1 MNMITIPVIALR
13 SMTVLPDMVI
23 HFDISRKISI
33 KAVEAAMENDEK
45 VLLLTQTDS
54 TVKSPTAKDLYMTG
68 TIASVKRVIRMPNK
82 LVRVQVEGLKKAIAA
97 DINTEGDYI
106 YADVQECSTFIEE
119 TDKVSDK
126 AIVIGMNELLR
137 QYAAAN
143 PRCNKEMLNHWL
155 TIDNARELM
164 SSVICDFPMEYTDRQ
179 KFLEMNNIFDM
190 YEYIAGILIELTQA
204 YSIKEEISGKVR
216 AKVDENQREYI
227 LKEQLEI
234 LNKELGQD
242 EYSETNELE
251 EKIDKLNASDE
262 VKDKLHKEVK
272 RLKNLSK
279 SSSEVNVERTYIENC
294 LELPWNNMSED
305 NNDII
310 NARKVLD
317 NDHYGMKDIKDRII
331 EALAVR
337 NITSNTDAPILCL
350 AGPPGTGKTS
360 IARSVAAAL
369 NKEYVR
375 ICLGGVKDEAEIRG
389 HRKTYVGAMPGR
401 IIEGLKKAGTANP
414 LMLLDEIDKVSND
427 YKSDTASAL
436 LEVLDSEQNSHF
448 TDHYIEMPV
457 DLSKVLFIATAN
469 DLSTL
474 SRPLLDR
481 MEIIEVSG
489 YSVNEKLHIAKEHLV
504 GKQLRK
510 NGLATSLLKISDSAL
525 KHIILGY
532 TKESGVR
539 ELERQI
545 AKICRKAV
553 NKLYEAGV
561 FNADGTRNKE
571 VKVCIR
577 ITDKNLTDYLGNIK
591 YKTDKAYKKPQVGI
605 VRGLAWTSV
614 GGETLEIEVNAMPG
628 SDDLRLT
635 GNMGDVMKESAMI
648 AYSYVRAITESGKY
662 KVDMK
667 YFDEHMLHL
676 HIPEGAVP
684 KDGPSAG
691 VTMTTAMLSAVTGI
705 PVRPDVAMT
714 GEVTLRG
721 RVLAIG
727 GLKEKLLAAK
737 LAGMKKVLVPE
748 ENVSDVEELDAE
760 ITDGLELVY
769 VKDMS
774 EVLNNALVL

>member
-1 MNMITIPVIALR
+1 MEELDIVVDLPVICTRGMIVFPNHEISLDVGRDFSLKAIEKGVNEFDEN
-13 SMTVLPDMVI
+13 TDFEHVY
-23 HFDISRKISI
+23 HFGTLCKVKRRI
-33 KAVEAAMENDEK
+33 KRDNH
-45 VLLLTQTDS
+45 
-54 TVKSPTAKDLYMTG
+54 G
-68 TIASVKRVIRMPNK
+68 TIKLTVEGQKRV
-82 LVRVQVEGLKKAIAA
+82 
-97 DINTEGDYI
+97 
-106 YADVQECSTFIEE
+106 
-119 TDKVSDK
+119 
-126 AIVIGMNELLR
+126 
-137 QYAAAN
+137 
-143 PRCNKEMLNHWL
+143 
-155 TIDNARELM
+155 
-164 SSVICDFPMEYTDRQ
+164 
-179 KFLEMNNIFDM
+179 
-190 YEYIAGILIELTQA
+190 
-204 YSIKEEISGKVR
+204 
-216 AKVDENQREYI
+216 
-227 LKEQLEI
+227 EI
-234 LNKELGQD
+234 LNLDEKDGCLFAKTRYLEDIESEKTEEIALVRKVSEQMQSMNKNLQMFPREVFSNLSQGMSASALADTIGQYINVELQTKQKILAECDINKRLLLVLGSM
-242 EYSETNELE
+242 EEEKVINELE

-279 SSSEVNVERTYIENC
+279 GSSEVNVERTYIENC

-553 NKLYEAGV
+553 TKLYEAGV

>member
-54 TVKSPTAKDLYMTG
+54 AVKSPTAKDLYMTG
-68 TIASVKRVIRMPNK
+68 TIASIKRVIRMPNK
-82 LVRVQVEGLKKAIAA
+82 LVRVQVEGLKKAVVA

-155 TIDNARELM
+155 AIDNARELM

-179 KFLEMNNIFDM
+179 KFLEMNNILDM

-279 SSSEVNVERTYIENC
+279 GSSEVNVERTYIENC

-474 SRPLLDR
+474 SRPLLD
-481 MEIIEVSG
+481 
-489 YSVNEKLHIAKEHLV
+489 
-504 GKQLRK
+504 
-510 NGLATSLLKISDSAL
+510 TSLLKISDSAL

-553 NKLYEAGV
+553 TKLYEAGV

-577 ITDKNLTDYLGNIK
+577 ITDKNLTDYLGNVK

-648 AYSYVRAITESGKY
+648 AYSYVRTITESGKY

>member
-1 MNMITIPVIALR
+1 M
-13 SMTVLPDMVI
+13 
-23 HFDISRKISI
+23 
-33 KAVEAAMENDEK
+33 
-45 VLLLTQTDS
+45 
-54 TVKSPTAKDLYMTG
+54 
-68 TIASVKRVIRMPNK
+68 
-82 LVRVQVEGLKKAIAA
+82 
-97 DINTEGDYI
+97 
-106 YADVQECSTFIEE
+106 
-119 TDKVSDK
+119 
-126 AIVIGMNELLR
+126 
-137 QYAAAN
+137 
-143 PRCNKEMLNHWL
+143 
-155 TIDNARELM
+155 
-164 SSVICDFPMEYTDRQ
+164 
-179 KFLEMNNIFDM
+179 
-190 YEYIAGILIELTQA
+190 
-204 YSIKEEISGKVR
+204 
-216 AKVDENQREYI
+216 
-227 LKEQLEI
+227 
-234 LNKELGQD
+234 
-242 EYSETNELE
+242 
-251 EKIDKLNASDE
+251 
-262 VKDKLHKEVK
+262 
-272 RLKNLSK
+272 
-279 SSSEVNVERTYIENC
+279 
-294 LELPWNNMSED
+294 
-305 NNDII
+305 
-310 NARKVLD
+310 
-317 NDHYGMKDIKDRII
+317 
-331 EALAVR
+331 
-337 NITSNTDAPILCL
+337 
-350 AGPPGTGKTS
+350 
-360 IARSVAAAL
+360 AAAL

-553 NKLYEAGV
+553 TKLYEAGV

-577 ITDKNLTDYLGNIK
+577 ITDKNLNDYLGNIK

>member
-1 MNMITIPVIALR
+1 
-13 SMTVLPDMVI
+13 
-23 HFDISRKISI
+23 
-33 KAVEAAMENDEK
+33 
-45 VLLLTQTDS
+45 
-54 TVKSPTAKDLYMTG
+54 
-68 TIASVKRVIRMPNK
+68 
-82 LVRVQVEGLKKAIAA
+82 
-97 DINTEGDYI
+97 
-106 YADVQECSTFIEE
+106 
-119 TDKVSDK
+119 
-126 AIVIGMNELLR
+126 
-137 QYAAAN
+137 
-143 PRCNKEMLNHWL
+143 
-155 TIDNARELM
+155 M
-164 SSVICDFPMEYTDRQ
+164 S
-179 KFLEMNNIFDM
+179 
-190 YEYIAGILIELTQA
+190 A
-204 YSIKEEISGKVR
+204 

-279 SSSEVNVERTYIENC
+279 GSSEVNVERTYIENC

-474 SRPLLDR
+474 SRLLLDR

-553 NKLYEAGV
+553 TKLYEAGV

>member
-54 TVKSPTAKDLYMTG
+54 AVKSPTAKDLYMTG

-82 LVRVQVEGLKKAIAA
+82 LVRVQVEGLKKAVAA

-155 TIDNARELM
+155 AIDNARELM

-179 KFLEMNNIFDM
+179 KFLEMNNILDM

-204 YSIKEEISGKVR
+204 YSIKEEISGKVS

-279 SSSEVNVERTYIENC
+279 GSSEVNVERTYIENC

-553 NKLYEAGV
+553 TKLYEAGV

>member
-54 TVKSPTAKDLYMTG
+54 AVKSPTAKDLYMTG

-82 LVRVQVEGLKKAIAA
+82 LVRVQVEGLKKAVAA

-155 TIDNARELM
+155 AIDNARELM

-179 KFLEMNNIFDM
+179 KFLEMNNILDM

-279 SSSEVNVERTYIENC
+279 GSSEVNVERTYIENC

-553 NKLYEAGV
+553 TKLYEA
-561 FNADGTRNKE
+561 
-571 VKVCIR
+571 
-577 ITDKNLTDYLGNIK
+577 
-591 YKTDKAYKKPQVGI
+591 QVGS